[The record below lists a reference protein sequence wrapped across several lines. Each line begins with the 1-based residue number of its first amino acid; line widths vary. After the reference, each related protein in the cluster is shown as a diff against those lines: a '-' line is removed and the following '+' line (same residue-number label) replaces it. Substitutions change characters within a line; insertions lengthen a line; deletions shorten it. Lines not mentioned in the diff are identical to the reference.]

1 MTEWLCGKPQVGSG
15 DSRKESVGV
24 VLNPM
29 AGTASVAVA
38 NVRMSSID
46 VAHWPSEIKDE
57 R

>member
-1 MTEWLCGKPQVGSG
+1 M
-15 DSRKESVGV
+15 GV